1 MQRLDELGRTL
12 LAEDGED
19 PEGVDLFA
27 TSEAEADLS
36 LNSSSLF
43 FFFFSHVLNWNHL
56 RITSR
61 SITFMLFKSCRKSQV
76 YIQFTYNEVSGCRA
90 VSRVSSFLAR
100 PIWRFPK
107 MRYN

>member
-43 FFFFSHVLNWNHL
+43 FFFFFPRVELES
-56 RITSR
+56 
-61 SITFMLFKSCRKSQV
+61 FKDYK
-76 YIQFTYNEVSGCRA
+76 
-90 VSRVSSFLAR
+90 
-100 PIWRFPK
+100 
-107 MRYN
+107 